1 MRQRNFFFFKT
12 ILLGNFCTW
21 KRERK
26 RVWILCDCH
35 DMKWVAITVISLSFL
50 FRSLFLSLNSIFW
63 RKMKSLISCAIF
75 FSVRGSACL
84 SWSGQ
89 NIFTRR
95 YRPYAGTQKTAYQ
108 WWSSETTI
116 PPSTRSDNNSVV
128 RWSPSRLL
136 TDYHCYCA
144 MNLLGNPPLPP
155 PPPIYQHFV
164 RFPRERIKKWSI
176 VPGQLFH

>member
-1 MRQRNFFFFKT
+1 MRQRNFFFFQNYFTRKFLFLKKRKKT
-12 ILLGNFCTW
+12 SLNSAWLPRYEMSRNNCYF
-21 KRERK
+21 
-26 RVWILCDCH
+26 
-35 DMKWVAITVISLSFL
+35 AFLSFS
-50 FRSLFLSLNSIFW
+50 FSRSSLNSIFW

-84 SWSGQ
+84 SWSRQ

-116 PPSTRSDNNSVV
+116 PPSTRSDNNSIV

-136 TDYHCYCA
+136 ADCHCYRA
-144 MNLLGNPPLPP
+144 MNLPGNLPLP